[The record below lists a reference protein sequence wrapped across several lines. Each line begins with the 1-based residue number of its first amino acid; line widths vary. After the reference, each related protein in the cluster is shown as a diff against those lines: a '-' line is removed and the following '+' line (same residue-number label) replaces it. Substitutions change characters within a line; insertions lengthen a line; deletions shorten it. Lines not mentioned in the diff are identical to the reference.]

1 MAGSG
6 VDDNSG
12 HRKRVKERYLQAG
25 NFDNFQD
32 YEVLEMM
39 LFYVY
44 PRRDTKP
51 TAKKLIMMYGSLAG
65 VLNTEPERLMKEAGL
80 TENVAVYLS
89 MFPPVMRKHVD
100 SFYKKGTAI
109 DHFLT
114 AYKIFSQLMIA
125 QKYESFYLMSL
136 DINKRLISVDRMG
149 DGNGTSV
156 NINKDEVFKK
166 AILNNASYAI
176 IAHNHPG
183 GTSEP
188 SRSDMNLTEVLS
200 EGFSALGIRL
210 MDHII
215 ICGREF
221 FSFAKENYCGL
232 SYKRK

>member
-1 MAGSG
+1 MALNNDANG
-6 VDDNSG
+6 G
-12 HRKRVKERYLQAG
+12 HRQRVRERYIQAG

-51 TAKKLIMMYGSLAG
+51 IAKKLIMMYGSLSG

-100 SFYKKGTAI
+100 SFYRKGTVI
-109 DHFLT
+109 DHFLP
-114 AYKIFSQLMIA
+114 AYNALSQLLLA
-125 QKYESFYLMSL
+125 QKFESFYLMSL
-136 DINKRLISVDRMG
+136 DINKKLISIDRMG
-149 DGNGTSV
+149 DGNSTSV
-156 NINKDEVFKK
+156 NITCDEVYKK
-166 AILNNASYAI
+166 AILNNASYVI

-188 SRSDMNLTEVLS
+188 SRSDMNLTEALN

-215 ICGREF
+215 ICGRQY
-221 FSFAKENYCGL
+221 FSFAKERYCGL
-232 SYKRK
+232 TYKR